1 MNDELITKT
10 LDNYSE
16 WALRYFNMMESK
28 GLSLKDFKMDLEPL
42 LRRVHNH
49 LQARIQKMTN
59 ENKIFFVKFR
69 FQDNQSN
76 EEFWN
81 LKDDT
86 FKVRIYDIFEMLIW
100 LWID

>member
-1 MNDELITKT
+1 
-10 LDNYSE
+10 
-16 WALRYFNMMESK
+16 MMESK
-28 GLSLKDFKMDLEPL
+28 GLSLKDFKLDLEPL

-49 LQARIQKMTN
+49 LQSRIQKMTN

-69 FQDNQSN
+69 FQDNQPN

-86 FKVRIYDIFEMLIW
+86 FKVRMCDRLGVLICF
-100 LWID
+100 